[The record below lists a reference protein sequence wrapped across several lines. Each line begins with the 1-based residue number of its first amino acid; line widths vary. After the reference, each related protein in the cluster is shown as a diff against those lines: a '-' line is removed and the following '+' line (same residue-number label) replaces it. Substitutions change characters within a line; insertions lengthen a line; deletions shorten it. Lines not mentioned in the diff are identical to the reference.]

1 MEREELN
8 PVIKKM
14 QERLDKNPEA
24 LFLLNIIESFI
35 DHHEEEFRD
44 LKDDFE
50 KYLNQCNG

>member
-1 MEREELN
+1 MNRGELI

-14 QERLDKNPEA
+14 AEKIAGNPEA

-44 LKDDFE
+44 LKEEFE
-50 KYLNQCNG
+50 KFLNE